1 MPVPRLFEAAS
12 DSREQWSHVLASLLA
27 LTGPATRAALTAEL
41 AGEELPGAEA
51 AQVRERARLGEVPVD
66 LVVAD
71 PGAAVDPR
79 DRVRAWPS
87 TTTWPCASAWPT
99 TPLPRGRSA
108 PSSVALTPDRRPP
121 DAVAAGADG
130 GRDVRH
136 RSWLRIGTGCRSG
149 PSAGSAEGVDLV
161 LLREAEYFLTPRV
174 AELYRLEGVMPN
186 LPRAVR
192 PALAAA
198 FFDLNELAPAPLI
211 VTGAGGESAR
221 IAFPRTGEARAELGV
236 EAGALRLGLAA
247 PPPALRASRRR
258 PTRAGACSRS
268 CGRPT
273 TARPAAGSRTPRG
286 SSSSDPGSRH
296 RPPPARGD
304 GG

>member
-71 PGAAVDPR
+71 PGRRWTLAILSSLAFDDDLAVRLGLAHDAAAAGAE
-79 DRVRAWPS
+79 RAV
-87 TTTWPCASAWPT
+87 A
-99 TPLPRGRSA
+99 
-108 PSSVALTPDRRPP
+108 VALTPDRRPP
-121 DAVAAGADG
+121 DAAAAGADG

-136 RSWLRIGTGCRSG
+136 RSWLRIRDWVQER
-149 PSAGSAEGVDLV
+149 PERGSAEGVDLV

-221 IAFPRTGEARAELGV
+221 IAFPRTGEPRAELGV

-247 PPPALRASRRR
+247 PPGAPGFTAAAHEGWSVLPIVR
-258 PTRAGACSRS
+258 PTDYSA
-268 CGRPT
+268 
-273 TARPAAGSRTPRG
+273 
-286 SSSSDPGSRH
+286 
-296 RPPPARGD
+296 ARGWIQD
-304 GG
+304 AARELLVGPR